1 MKHIIPDRCGYDG
14 FVCKGITKL
23 NTYFDT
29 TPIDIF
35 ATEDPTS
42 RDAWVWPPTGTTV
55 SQSTIDNYAQIP
67 QSFEG
72 FVMTLNPV
80 IDMSGGSD
88 IVEVPELS
96 CRTNMDP
103 FSTGVMS
110 VQNSGN
116 DYTVQP
122 NTANSGLVDLYNQV
136 TQYFNDVYDTVD
148 NNGHY
153 RLRYTIKS
161 TYNPNTKKYLTAGP
175 GLLEPMLDTVFPP
188 VGVDTIT
195 SPDTLGDFTVWLFDE
210 FNTWKGLV
218 DDRLRNLYT
227 VVPRF
232 DYSKLDGLINL
243 ENAKNVAGG
252 CYNFTITSE
261 WNDVIGVGIGT
272 IHPALHNI
280 IGPKYTAATG
290 KFTNYV
296 IIDGSTVEVPGKN
309 LIQGTFDAYLDVFKY
324 NKTVEGET
332 TSVFGATIA
341 ITTFGGKP
349 ISTDYTGTEEDPVPI
364 QGFTHYKFEYI
375 GGVKEVTAGDI
386 PITGGSAY
394 TLYEIEQGDCIYE
407 VSLNGGSGTTLVS
420 DYKGPFKL
428 KISGPTVYLEEGEDL
443 PEESTVVGGPTA
455 SVAGDT
461 ASRNYEAYT
470 VDIIDGAGS
479 VPSSGSTN
487 YAGYV
492 IPDGITYDKIVT
504 HSFQVDTSTTAA
516 SYLLLTKTLFGWDD
530 EYVDYA
536 GRAVPDT
543 ARTRIPGTTINLAG
557 TTVGQ
562 IIDGYTVTA
571 IDGGT
576 VSYTDGTNTETAEP
590 DEQYL
595 VQLGIVSGGTVGQVQ
610 YGDIFIDKQD
620 IPEPQPV
627 VGGTYSGPFTVTVE
641 DGTATI
647 DCDDC
652 PGEGTGGTI
661 SIAGYY
667 SINGVGAD
675 YVTPKTV
682 TGVTAGD
689 YIYLQFSS
697 DADNPVVAS
706 TSASTSPGV
715 YNVLLARVT
724 TGDAAQLHYGNIHVD
739 GRWS

>member
-1 MKHIIPDRCGYDG
+1 MKHIKPDRCGYDG

-23 NTYFDT
+23 NTYFDN
-29 TPIDIF
+29 TPINIF

-55 SQSTIDNYAQIP
+55 SQATIDNYAQIP

-148 NNGHY
+148 NTGHY

-175 GLLEPMLDTVFPP
+175 GLLEPMLDTMFPP

-243 ENAKNVAGG
+243 ENAKNITGG

-261 WNDVIGVGIGT
+261 WNDVIGVNIGT
-272 IHPALHNI
+272 THPALHNI

-296 IIDGSTVEVPGKN
+296 VIDGSTVEVTGKN
-309 LIQGTFDAYLDVFKY
+309 FISGTFDAYLDVFKY
-324 NKTVEGET
+324 DRVVSGVTS
-332 TSVFGATIA
+332 SVFGATIA
-341 ITTFGGKP
+341 ITSFGGKP
-349 ISTDYTGTEEDPVPI
+349 VSTDYTGTEEDPTPI
-364 QGFTHYKFEYI
+364 SGYTHYTFEYI
-375 GGVKEVTAGDI
+375 GGVKEVTAGNV
-386 PITGGSAY
+386 PISGGSAY

-407 VSLNGGSGTTLVS
+407 ISLSGGTGTTVVG
-420 DYKGPFKL
+420 DYEGPFKL
-428 KISGPTVYLEEGEDL
+428 KISGPTVYLAEGDEL

-455 SVAGDT
+455 SVTGET
-461 ASRNYEAYT
+461 ASRDYESYT

-479 VPSSGSTN
+479 VPSSDSTN

-492 IPDGITYDKIVT
+492 IPDGITYEKVVT

-530 EYVDYA
+530 EYVEYA
-536 GRAVPDT
+536 GRAIPDT
-543 ARTRIPGTTINLAG
+543 ARTMIPGTTINLIG

-562 IIDGYTVTA
+562 VIEGYTVTN

-576 VSYTDGTNTETAEP
+576 ISYTNGTTTSTAEP

-595 VQLGIVSGGTVGQVQ
+595 VQLGVVSGGTVGQVQ
-610 YGDIFIDKQD
+610 YGDIYIDKQD

-667 SINGVGAD
+667 SINGTDYD

-697 DADNPVVAS
+697 DEDNPVVAS
-706 TSASTSPGV
+706 TTASTSPGV

>member
-1 MKHIIPDRCGYDG
+1 MKHIKPDRCGYDG

-23 NTYFDT
+23 NTYFDN

-35 ATEDPTS
+35 ATEAPTN

-55 SQSTIDNYAQIP
+55 SQATIDNYAQIP

-80 IDMSGGSD
+80 IDMSGGTD

-148 NNGHY
+148 NTGHY
-153 RLRYTIKS
+153 HLRYTIKPA
-161 TYNPNTKKYLTAGP
+161 YNFTVGP
-175 GLLEPMLDTVFPP
+175 GLLEPMLDTMFPP

-243 ENAKNVAGG
+243 ENAKNITGG

-261 WNDVIGVGIGT
+261 WNDVIGVNIGT
-272 IHPALHNI
+272 THPALHNI

-296 IIDGSTVEVPGKN
+296 VIDGSTVEVTGKN
-309 LIQGTFDAYLDVFKY
+309 FISGTFDAYLDVFKY
-324 NKTVEGET
+324 DKVVSGVTS
-332 TSVFGATIA
+332 SVFGATIA
-341 ITTFGGKP
+341 ITSFGGKP
-349 ISTDYTGTEEDPVPI
+349 VSTDYTGTEENPTPI
-364 QGFTHYKFEYI
+364 PGYTHYTFEYI
-375 GGVKEVTAGDI
+375 GGVKEVTAGNV
-386 PITGGSAY
+386 PISGGSAY

-407 VSLNGGSGTTLVS
+407 ISLSGGTGTTVVG

-428 KISGPTVYLEEGEDL
+428 KISGPTVYLAQGELLPTEEDPSAVVGAPVATTEGE
-443 PEESTVVGGPTA
+443 
-455 SVAGDT
+455 T
-461 ASRNYEAYT
+461 ASRDYSAYT
-470 VDIIDGAGS
+470 VDIVDGANSIPPNGN
-479 VPSSGSTN
+479 TH

-492 IPDGITYDKIVT
+492 ITEGMTYDDVEEHT
-504 HSFQVDTSTTAA
+504 FSVDESTTAT
-516 SYLLLTKTLFGWDD
+516 SYLLLTKTLFGWAS
-530 EYVDYA
+530 EYKEYP
-536 GRAVPDT
+536 GRTIPDT
-543 ARTRIPGTTINLAG
+543 ARTLVPGTTINLAG
-557 TTVGQ
+557 AAVDD
-562 IIDGYTVTA
+562 IIEGYTVTS
-571 IDGGT
+571 IDNGT
-576 VSYTDGTNTETAEP
+576 VSYTDGTTTGKAEP

-595 VQLGIVSGGTVGQVQ
+595 VQLGVVSGGTIGQVQ
-610 YGDIFIDKQD
+610 YGDIYIDKQD

-667 SINGVGAD
+667 SINGTDYD

-697 DADNPVVAS
+697 DEDNPVVAS
-706 TSASTSPGV
+706 TTASTSPGV